1 MGISILMEEAILY
14 TRESERV
21 VVCGVCNHRC
31 RIRNGQRGI
40 CGVRENDEGLLN
52 ALNYGKAV
60 SVSIDP
66 IEKKPLFHFMP
77 GTTTYSFATVGCNF
91 KCDWCQNW
99 EISQSSKPNGLIMGS
114 DISPEEH
121 VARALDYGCPS
132 ISYTYTEPT
141 IFIEYALDTMKV
153 AREAGLKNVWVSNG
167 YMTPEALD
175 AIAPYLDAINI
186 DFKGPDD
193 AVYLRYCGGRAKFV
207 MENLIAIKR
216 LGIHLEITTLVI
228 PEVNDRRD
236 QLHAVAEFIAEEVG
250 QDVPWHIS
258 RFFPAWK
265 MPQTPITPIETL
277 ELAAGIGRDLGLEH
291 IHIGNV

>member
-1 MGISILMEEAILY
+1 MEEAILY
-14 TRESERV
+14 TREPEHV

-31 RIRNGQRGI
+31 RIKDGKRGI
-40 CGVRENDEGLLN
+40 CGVRENSGGVLY

-114 DISPEEH
+114 DISPQEH
-121 VARALDYGCPS
+121 VAQALDYGCPS

-167 YMTPEALD
+167 YMTPEALE
-175 AIAPYLDAINI
+175 AIAPYLDAINV

-193 AVYLRYCGGRAKFV
+193 AVYQRYCGGRAKFV
-207 MENLIAIKR
+207 MENLVAIKR

-228 PEVNDRRD
+228 PEVNDRKD
-236 QLHAVAEFIAEEVG
+236 QLRAVAEFIAKEVG
-250 QDVPWHIS
+250 EDVPWHIS

-265 MPQTPITPIETL
+265 MPQTPVTPIETL
-277 ELAAGIGRDLGLEH
+277 ELAAEIGRDLGLEH